1 MDRSPSITSAD
12 GRNSWLQ
19 ATVKCLSESK
29 CPFRDFPLDCL
40 DKGVDGYDELDLL
53 KKLRLLNFLC
63 DEALST
69 E

>member
-1 MDRSPSITSAD
+1 MGRSPSITSAD

-19 ATVKCLSESK
+19 AIGKCLSGSK
-29 CPFRDFPLDCL
+29 CTFKDFPLDCL
-40 DKGVDGYDELDLL
+40 DKGVDGYDKLDLS